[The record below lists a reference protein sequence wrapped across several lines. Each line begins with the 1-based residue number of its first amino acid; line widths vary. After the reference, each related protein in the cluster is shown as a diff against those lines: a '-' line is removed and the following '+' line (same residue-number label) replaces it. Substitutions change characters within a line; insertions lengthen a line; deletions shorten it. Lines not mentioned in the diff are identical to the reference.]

1 MRRCLNCDFLFDGV
15 GWQCPRC
22 GVEPEGDPFRLFA
35 PDAAH
40 SGEGMERSV
49 FETLAR
55 LEPTSFWF
63 RGRNR
68 LIVAMLERYFPRPER
83 VLELGCGTGFVL
95 AAIHER
101 FPNASL
107 TGGELFTE
115 ALAVAR
121 SRVPS
126 AELVQVD
133 GRDLPFVEEF
143 DVAAAFDV
151 LEHIR
156 EDEAVLQGIARA
168 VRPGGGLIVT
178 VPQHQA
184 LWSAV
189 DDYSHHVRRYS
200 RGELVAKLA
209 RAGFVIRRVTSFM
222 SILLPAMVAARLPK
236 RGKRVDEIDPFGDFR
251 LPRVVDSTFDR
262 LLSVERGLI
271 LRGISLPVGGSLLAV
286 AERRASAV

>member
-1 MRRCLNCDFLFDGV
+1 MKRCLSCDFLFDGS
-15 GWQCPRC
+15 GWRCPRC
-22 GVEPEGDPFRLFA
+22 GVEPEGDPFPLFA
-35 PDAAH
+35 PDAPEA
-40 SGEGMERSV
+40 GEGMERSV
-49 FETLAR
+49 FETLAT

-68 LIVAMLERYFPRPER
+68 LIVATLERYFPRPQR
-83 VLELGCGTGFVL
+83 LLELGCGTGFVL

-101 FPNASL
+101 FPDAAL
-107 TGGELFTE
+107 TGAELFPE

-121 SRVPS
+121 TRVPS
-126 AELVQVD
+126 ADLIQVD

-156 EDEAVLQGIARA
+156 EDEAVLGGLARA
-168 VRPGGGLIVT
+168 IRPGGGLIVT

-200 RGELVAKLA
+200 RHELVAKLG
-209 RAGFVIRRVTSFM
+209 RAGFVVRRVTSFM
-222 SILLPAMVAARLPK
+222 SILLPPMVAARLPK
-236 RGKRVDEIDPFGDFR
+236 RGKDVAELDPFADFK
-251 LPRVVDSTFDR
+251 LPRVVDATFDR
-262 LLSVERGLI
+262 LLSVERALL
-271 LRGISLPVGGSLLAV
+271 LRGMSLPAGGSLLAV
-286 AERRASAV
+286 AERTR